1 MGGVGLQ
8 ITVNNLLKG
17 GPEFTFFNI
26 AFSTYLAECFPKLGS
41 LRAAVGAEGAVVL
54 MPPDEFVEAEGDAES
69 DKHDDHGLDVDGGTA
84 LPQYEPDKGDN
95 EVHDEDGDGG
105 AEVGEAHVDEEVV
118 EVRLVGS
125 EGRVAPHDPCHHDA
139 QGVEDGDAED
149 RECECG
155 QADATGFQLRCAFER
170 HGSEGE
176 NSHEE
181 SQHHGASVADEHLR
195 LVAEDVVQ
203 EERYQCARHDDGQG

>member
-1 MGGVGLQ
+1 MGGVDLQ

-17 GPEFTFFNI
+17 GPEFTFFYI
-26 AFSTYLAECFPKLGS
+26 AFSTYPAECFPKLGS

-54 MPPDEFVEAEGDAES
+54 MPPDELVEAEGDAES
-69 DKHDDHGLDVDGGTA
+69 DKHDDHGLDVNGGSA
-84 LPQYEPDKGDN
+84 LPQYQPDKDDN

-125 EGRVAPHDPCHHDA
+125 ERRVAPHDPGHHDA

-149 RECECG
+149 
-155 QADATGFQLRCAFER
+155 
-170 HGSEGE
+170 
-176 NSHEE
+176 
-181 SQHHGASVADEHLR
+181 
-195 LVAEDVVQ
+195 
-203 EERYQCARHDDGQG
+203 